1 MNLLRLSWRMLLREW
16 RAGELY
22 ALSFA
27 LLIAV
32 GGVTAVGFFTDRVN
46 QALTTEASQLLA
58 ADLMLTADHEM
69 ADEFIAEARRR
80 DLSPV
85 RILIFPSMVIAANGN
100 QLAEIKAVSPGYP
113 LRGKLRIQ
121 PDAGVGGEQV
131 ASGIP
136 EPGTV
141 WLDARLLAVLQLR
154 LGDSLELGAARF
166 RVSALLSFEPDRG
179 GGLFSIAPRLM
190 MNAQDLPAT
199 ALIQPGS
206 RVSYRILLAGSSG
219 KIAAYRDWASAL
231 LSRGERLEGVRDGRP
246 EIRSALER
254 GGKFLNL
261 AALASLILAA
271 LAIVLSAQRFLERH
285 LNGCAVMRCAGASQS
300 QIFRLYFYQ
309 FLWLGLLASLAGS
322 ALGYG
327 AQQVLAWQMG
337 GLLVAELP
345 APSWLPLAQ
354 GLLAGLLTLLGFTL
368 PFLQRLKRVPP
379 IWVLRREL
387 GGAQRLGLSSFAAG
401 AAVLLVLLL
410 WQAGEIRLGLTVLA
424 GLAAVV
430 IVALGLT
437 HALIHLLAPL
447 RHSAGARGMTW
458 RYGLASLV
466 RRRHASAAQVVALG
480 LGLTTLLI
488 LTLVRGDLL
497 QSWQST
503 LPPQA
508 PNRFII
514 NIQPDQVIPL
524 QTFLAQH
531 GLPSQALF
539 PMVRGRLLAINEQPV
554 SASDYAEDRTRRLVE
569 REFNLSWAEQ
579 LQSDNQIVAG
589 HWWEK
594 RPIDPAQWSVEEGI
608 AKNLGISLG
617 DKLTYQ
623 VAGKKFSATVTSL
636 RKVDWD
642 SFRVNFFVIAPPAL
656 LEGHPASYITAFYLP
671 ATLSPN
677 SLPKGERDA
686 GSLREFQMR
695 GESVLDKMVKAF
707 PNLTVIDV
715 AALMTQV
722 RAMMERIAAT
732 VEFVF
737 LFTLAA
743 GLMALY
749 AAIAATREERMVE
762 AAVMRTLGASGRQLL
777 LSQMAEFIL
786 IGLLAGTVAALAATG
801 LGYALATRVFHLPY
815 QLNPWLWIIA
825 LIAGV
830 LGVGLAGWLG
840 VRGVLRQPPLKTL
853 GRFL

>member
-1 MNLLRLSWRMLLREW
+1 
-16 RAGELY
+16 
-22 ALSFA
+22 
-27 LLIAV
+27 
-32 GGVTAVGFFTDRVN
+32 
-46 QALTTEASQLLA
+46 
-58 ADLMLTADHEM
+58 
-69 ADEFIAEARRR
+69 
-80 DLSPV
+80 
-85 RILIFPSMVIAANGN
+85 
-100 QLAEIKAVSPGYP
+100 
-113 LRGKLRIQ
+113 
-121 PDAGVGGEQV
+121 
-131 ASGIP
+131 
-136 EPGTV
+136 
-141 WLDARLLAVLQLR
+141 
-154 LGDSLELGAARF
+154 
-166 RVSALLSFEPDRG
+166 
-179 GGLFSIAPRLM
+179 
-190 MNAQDLPAT
+190 
-199 ALIQPGS
+199 
-206 RVSYRILLAGSSG
+206 
-219 KIAAYRDWASAL
+219 
-231 LSRGERLEGVRDGRP
+231 
-246 EIRSALER
+246 
-254 GGKFLNL
+254 
-261 AALASLILAA
+261 
-271 LAIVLSAQRFLERH
+271 
-285 LNGCAVMRCAGASQS
+285 
-300 QIFRLYFYQ
+300 
-309 FLWLGLLASLAGS
+309 
-322 ALGYG
+322 
-327 AQQVLAWQMG
+327 MG

-368 PFLQRLKRVPP
+368 PFLQRLKQVPP
-379 IWVLRREL
+379 VWVLRREL
-387 GGAQRLGLSSFAAG
+387 GGAQRLGLFNFATG
-401 AAVLLVLLL
+401 AVVLLALLL

-430 IVALGLT
+430 VVALGLT

-447 RHSAGARGMTW
+447 RRSAGARGMTW

-480 LGLTTLLI
+480 LGLTALLI

-524 QTFLAQH
+524 QTFLARH

-539 PMVRGRLLAINEQPV
+539 PMVRGRLLAINERPV
-554 SASDYAEDRTRRLVE
+554 SASDYVEERTRRLVE

-594 RPIDPAQWSVEEGI
+594 RPMDSAQWSVEEGI
-608 AKNLGISLG
+608 AKNLGIRLG

-623 VAGKKFSATVTSL
+623 VAGQKFSATVTSL

-642 SFRVNFFVIAPPAL
+642 SFRVNFFVISPPAL

-686 GSLREFQMR
+686 GSLREFQIR
-695 GESVLDKMVKAF
+695 GEALLDKMVKAF

-722 RAMMERIAAT
+722 RAMMDRIAAT

-777 LSQMAEFIL
+777 LSQMAEFVL

-801 LGYALATRVFHLPY
+801 LGYALATRIFHLPY

-830 LGVGLAGWLG
+830 LGVSLAGWLG